1 MFEFTTM
8 APVAKHEGENATTA
22 PAAKRERKNVALT
35 DRMCET
41 RVTKRTKI
49 YDRKCPGLFVSIT
62 TSGVAT
68 FYYKFTNP
76 GTGRQ
81 STGWLGVYNP
91 ETFDVDHART
101 KVYGLRGNGA
111 EAIVDTMRQQN
122 LQQERQGRTV
132 DQIIEERVEYMKTLV
147 KKADGE
153 MRPPHR
159 NLVECREPS
168 APFRQSSARQEDRER
183 GEAGRYSGAVR
194 RHCVRRARRQAVGQQ
209 RSPHAARG
217 VRPVSMGIA
226 S

>member
-101 KVYGLRGNGA
+101 KVYGLRG
-111 EAIVDTMRQQN
+111 
-122 LQQERQGRTV
+122 L
-132 DQIIEERVEYMKTLV
+132 
-147 KKADGE
+147 
-153 MRPPHR
+153 
-159 NLVECREPS
+159 
-168 APFRQSSARQEDRER
+168 
-183 GEAGRYSGAVR
+183 
-194 RHCVRRARRQAVGQQ
+194 ARRPSSTPCDNRTCSKRGRAAPST
-209 RSPHAARG
+209 RSSRN
-217 VRPVSMGIA
+217 A
-226 S
+226 SNT